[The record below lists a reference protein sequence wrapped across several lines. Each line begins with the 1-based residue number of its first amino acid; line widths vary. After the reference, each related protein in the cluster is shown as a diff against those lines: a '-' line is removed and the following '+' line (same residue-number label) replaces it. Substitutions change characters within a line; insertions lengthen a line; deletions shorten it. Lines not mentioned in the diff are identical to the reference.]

1 MKMATVSFGRIEAGS
16 IIVRRTIEIMARTG
30 TSGTWECTRDRSKRR
45 ERRLSY
51 RASGRILNTSEIR
64 LGWQLS

>member
-16 IIVRRTIEIMARTG
+16 IIVRRMIAIMARTG

-51 RASGRILNTSEIR
+51 RASGRI
-64 LGWQLS
+64 